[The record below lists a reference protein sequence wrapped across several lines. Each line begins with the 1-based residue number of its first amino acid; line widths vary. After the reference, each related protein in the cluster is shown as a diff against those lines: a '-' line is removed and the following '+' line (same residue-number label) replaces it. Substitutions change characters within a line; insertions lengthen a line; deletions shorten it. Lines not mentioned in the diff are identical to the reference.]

1 MSPSSSGGD
10 ARKTVRPDP
19 EMKIALV
26 SANARV
32 VGGIETYLR
41 TVVPALRARGHRLA
55 MFHETADPADRP
67 WISED
72 PAIPRFCSESL
83 GAESWLAR
91 MREWAPDIVFNH
103 GLVDIRLEGRAGQIA
118 PEVYFAHAYWGTCI
132 GGAKVHRWPE
142 PAPCSRRF
150 GAACLALYLPRRCGG
165 LSPATLWRE
174 YRNTA
179 ERLTTIRR
187 CQALVVAS
195 VHMAEEY
202 RRHGLGDRVRVVH
215 LPVLP
220 PLSGAG
226 DGLWSPSGAVR
237 LLFMGRMQS
246 LKGGGL
252 LLDALPMVR
261 SGSGRSVELC
271 MAGDGPDRIRWS
283 RRAEEVIRR
292 HEGIRCTF
300 TGWVEPMERDRLL
313 RDSHLLVVPSIWPEP
328 FGQVGLEAG
337 HLGVP
342 SVAFRVGGIPD
353 WLHEGVNGHLAPADP
368 PTASGLAA
376 AIGRCLSD
384 PVDYAGLR
392 AGARRMAGLFTLDR
406 HLDGL
411 EASFA
416 AASRPHEAGQ
426 DPKRA

>member
-1 MSPSSSGGD
+1 MSPSSSGRDDGTT
-10 ARKTVRPDP
+10 ARPRAEV
-19 EMKIALV
+19 KIALV
-26 SANARV
+26 SGNARV

-55 MFHETADPADRP
+55 MFHETAAPEDRP
-67 WISED
+67 WITDD
-72 PAIPRFCSESL
+72 PEIPRFCSGTL

-103 GLVDIRLEGRAGQIA
+103 GLADIGLEGRAGEIA
-118 PEVYFAHAYWGTCI
+118 PEVYFAHGYFGTCI
-132 GGAKVHRWPE
+132 SGAKVRRWPE
-142 PAPCSRRF
+142 TSPCSRRF

-165 LSPATLWRE
+165 LSPATLWRG
-174 YRNTA
+174 YQSSA
-179 ERLTTIRR
+179 ERLTAIRR
-187 CQALVVAS
+187 CRALVVTS
-195 VHMAEEY
+195 SHMAEEY
-202 RRHGLGDRVRVVH
+202 RRHGLGERVRIVH

-226 DGLWSPSGAVR
+226 DGLLSPSGAVR

-261 SGSGRSVELC
+261 AQSGRPVELC
-271 MAGDGPDRIRWS
+271 MAGDGPDRALWS
-283 RRAEEVIRR
+283 RRAEEIMRR
-292 HEGIRCTF
+292 HEGVRCTF
-300 TGWVEPMERDRLL
+300 TGWVEPVERDRLL
-313 RDSHLLVVPSIWPEP
+313 RHSHVLVVPSIWPEP

-353 WLHEGVNGHLAPADP
+353 WLHDGVNGHLAPADP
-368 PTASGLAA
+368 PTASGLAD

-384 PVDYAGLR
+384 PVAYAGLR
-392 AGARRMAGLFTLDR
+392 TGARKVAGLFTLDR
-406 HLDGL
+406 HLAGL

-416 AASRPHEAGQ
+416 AALVRPGAAT
-426 DPKRA
+426 P